1 MENDNNKKQ
10 VTKSFKIIIVLL
22 VLAMLGSLFYIYK
35 MSDRSKRMIISLRQE
50 KAMVLKDLEKSDLFL
65 KQVITSNKSLS
76 KKLANE
82 QLKIKKLIAELKEK
96 TVTEKTII
104 VYKKNA
110 NNADERIKL
119 LLNEIN
125 MYKNKIDS
133 TNVVLGNERI
143 KVDTLTT
150 SNKQLVKKI
159 DKAAKLYF
167 YNLNFSTFKDKGAG
181 KQIETARASRINLI
195 KISFMIAENNV
206 VKAMN
211 KDFYVQIIDSK
222 ANVVGLKNSIK
233 MGSQELTYSSII
245 KANYKNETLKVE
257 GEIPVANLSEGV
269 YFINI
274 FDKAKLVLNGSFTLK

>member
-1 MENDNNKKQ
+1 MEKEDRKK